1 MAIKQSVEQ
10 KIMER
15 ISMLINDLTLDLEQ
29 IGIYFG
35 RTNGT
40 TYRRLMTIAE
50 SAKHEKEGDKDE
62 FKY

>member
-1 MAIKQSVEQ
+1 
-10 KIMER
+10 
-15 ISMLINDLTLDLEQ
+15 MLINDLTLDLEQ

>member
-1 MAIKQSVEQ
+1 MASGKSEEQ
-10 KIMER
+10 KVMEK
-15 ISMLINDLTLDLEQ
+15 ISTQINDLTLDLEQ

-50 SAKHEKEGDKDE
+50 SAEYEKEEKSND
-62 FKY
+62 YNY